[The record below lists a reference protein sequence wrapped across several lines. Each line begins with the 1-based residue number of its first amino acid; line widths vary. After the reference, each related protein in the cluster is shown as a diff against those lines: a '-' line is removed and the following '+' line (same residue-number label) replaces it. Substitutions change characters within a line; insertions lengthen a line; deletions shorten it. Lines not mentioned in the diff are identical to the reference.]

1 MIVYFAALTK
11 ILGGLGPLGS
21 ASVGESALYC
31 LTNLLVRVSFAIL
44 QGYILRV
51 LTTGDPDEMRFRNKL
66 DALNYMSERRF
77 GGFEAKPP
85 SHGHGQPVPLLLL
98 MPRTRHERDT
108 QMLPTSVG
116 TCRKAEFLVRWT
128 RW

>member
-1 MIVYFAALTK
+1 MLVYFGALTK

-66 DALNYMSERRF
+66 DALNYMSKAHCWAPTWHHT
-77 GGFEAKPP
+77 G
-85 SHGHGQPVPLLLL
+85 
-98 MPRTRHERDT
+98 PRLGACDAHT
-108 QMLPTSVG
+108 
-116 TCRKAEFLVRWT
+116 A
-128 RW
+128 

>member
-1 MIVYFAALTK
+1 MRVCARYSYATPLVRSSPLPSLSTPRPFRLTSSPPLSTSTHAALHPRAPSLPRAVLVYFGALTK

-66 DALNYMSERRF
+66 DALNYMSE
-77 GGFEAKPP
+77 
-85 SHGHGQPVPLLLL
+85 
-98 MPRTRHERDT
+98 
-108 QMLPTSVG
+108 
-116 TCRKAEFLVRWT
+116 
-128 RW
+128 